1 MRCLVWVLIA
11 GWLLSA
17 RDTVEIDT
25 PASLAR
31 SSSVVF
37 MLLSPVLV
45 LGPNG

>member
-1 MRCLVWVLIA
+1 MLIA

-25 PASLAR
+25 PASFAR

-37 MLLSPVLV
+37 MVRSPILV
-45 LGPNG
+45 FEPNG